1 MIHIVKKR
9 HIEMKYNLQLQNR
22 IRRVWETCA
31 DMLRLPILKELT
43 WKEIHIGIK
52 DNCTDMEQLL
62 NHIIILI
69 EFMIFWHRAKG
80 EPPTAREIKDKL
92 LESRNEERK
101 LAVERDTVAIHF
113 RKWEVLEELQ

>member
-22 IRRVWETCA
+22 IRRVWEICA

-69 EFMIFWHRAKG
+69 KFMIF
-80 EPPTAREIKDKL
+80 
-92 LESRNEERK
+92 
-101 LAVERDTVAIHF
+101 LA
-113 RKWEVLEELQ
+113 